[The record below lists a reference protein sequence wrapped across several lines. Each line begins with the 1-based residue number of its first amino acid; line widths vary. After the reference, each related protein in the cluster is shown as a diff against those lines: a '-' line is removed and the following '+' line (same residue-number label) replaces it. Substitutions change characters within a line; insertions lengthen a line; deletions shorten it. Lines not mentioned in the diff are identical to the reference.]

1 MRWIAASQQMRDLD
15 RAAIHEEGIPSTDL
29 MERAAEALA
38 ETAMELAEEAREPVS
53 GKGLFLPEVRGE
65 VSIITPEGTAACTYT
80 KGPPVPGEPLRAAV
94 FSGQG
99 MHHCGCPAAAGGG
112 VRRPVL
118 PGGGAGQADPRHPRH
133 GGQIGPCGG
142 EAGAL

>member
-94 FSGQG
+94 FSGPG
-99 MHHCGCPAAAGGG
+99 NNGGDG
-112 VRRPVL
+112 V
-118 PGGGAGQADPRHPRH
+118 A
-133 GGQIGPCGG
+133 
-142 EAGAL
+142 